1 MTEKDETK
9 EELPGEEKI
18 FEKHIAGIIKASEQH
33 AIITLE
39 KNVFSFLCEFAT
51 KKNIDL
57 CEILTERSG
66 KTVYIAPEFCQIW
79 LFTEEVMEVFA
90 TAKKPKD
97 PPLLQ

>member
-1 MTEKDETK
+1 MTEKDHDP
-9 EELPGEEKI
+9 EEPSEEERM

-39 KNVFSFLCEFAT
+39 KTVFSFLCGFAT
-51 KKNIDL
+51 KKDINL
-57 CEILTERSG
+57 CKILTEKSG

-97 PPLLQ
+97 PPPLQ